1 MNAVAGIVRHRLQQ
15 DQVDMVDFPETHS
28 PLGEEKTGWSPSKN
42 AKIWGHLWQE
52 VVHAGHCMMCGACV
66 AACPVNVLYVGAK
79 EEPVIVGPCAA
90 CQVCYRSC
98 PRLELPIDEIE
109 HLIHGRTR
117 MAEEETL
124 GICKATYS
132 ARAVDEKFRHS
143 GQDGG
148 TSTALLAHALEI
160 GLVNSFVT
168 TGLANSN
175 SAFVLASGTPMKAV
189 PIIGSTKKDLI
200 GTAGSKYIHGGL
212 LGGLSDAAASFPN
225 GRIGIVALPC
235 ELQGLWRMRTS
246 LRGTHKFGGSGIAG
260 GRPVLTIGLFCSKV
274 FYHERLAGDFIQKKH
289 GVDPSK
295 ITKTVIKHGRFRAY
309 TGPEIVV
316 DAPVKEL
323 DEYVSTSCRYCIDY
337 TSEFADISVGGIGSP
352 DGWNT
357 VIVRTEVGESLF
369 ESARKANAVEARPFG
384 TSRSSLELLIKLV
397 AKKKL
402 ENNAYY
408 LRRGMRSEHLLRTLP
423 RPSLAPNVASRDIL
437 RQ

>member
-1 MNAVAGIVRHRLQQ
+1 
-15 DQVDMVDFPETHS
+15 MVDFPETHS

-132 ARAVDEKFRHS
+132 ARAVDEKFRRS

-175 SAFVLASGTPMKAV
+175 SAFALASGTPMKAV
-189 PIIGSTKKDLI
+189 PIIGSTTTDLI

-274 FYHERLAGDFIQKKH
+274 FYHEKLAGDFIQKKH

-316 DAPVKEL
+316 DVPVREL
-323 DEYVSTSCRYCIDY
+323 DEYVSASCRYCIDY

-357 VIVRTEVGESLF
+357 VIVRTEVGEGLF

-384 TSRSSLELLIKLV
+384 TSRSSLELLIRLV

-423 RPSLAPNVASRDIL
+423 RRSLAPNVASRDIL